1 MSSSFKAALRQAVQ
15 CPAWQQNL
23 FIPVLALLT
32 ALWIWLEG
40 GRVLDV
46 ESLQTLWRSV
56 HEPQNLFECLLVPLQ
71 AASDAAAAL
80 MALISTLSLCLFC
93 RISRL
98 VGIGPQTTFL
108 LFLLLNF
115 NPEYNDVRLQVSAF
129 QPAMLLWL
137 TGLYLF
143 LAYYRNY
150 LYWAF
155 LAWALTVWL
164 AALFVPAAA
173 FWAGGFPLLFLFW
186 PGRSNCRQRLRER
199 GLFLLAYYALI
210 VCIILVVTPWREA
223 VTAWLPAFI
232 QNLDLKRH
240 DMSFFINA
248 NNPVDI
254 SLFEGFLIA
263 LLLVVVNAAK
273 IIGPVIVLLIVLAV
287 TRRAMNTVLEMR
299 VRLFFAFSL
308 GYFWV
313 LSAFAF
319 MYYDALPSDLYY
331 TPITM
336 LTLWL
341 VSGVV
346 FYALQRVKSG
356 RIPPQRLL
364 ILAWLMVAYAL
375 ASIIT
380 FGPSL
385 TYLREAGEWTR
396 QQHAGGRV
404 FSNSLT
410 ALYYGGGAP
419 FRNSDGFAEMGNAV
433 SHYYD
438 ISTGDLYIHIQGR
451 NNPQQP
457 DDFELFDI
465 LNTFAN
471 ERGDKAY
478 ILRPKAE

>member
-1 MSSSFKAALRQAVQ
+1 MSPSFNTALRQAVQ
-15 CPAWQQNL
+15 HPTWQQNL
-23 FIPVLALLT
+23 LIPALALLT

-56 HEPQNLFECLLVPLQ
+56 HEPQDLFECLLAPLQ
-71 AASDAAAAL
+71 AASDAVVAL
-80 MALISTLSLCLFC
+80 MALFSTLSLWLFC

-98 VGIGPQTTFL
+98 IGIGPQTTML

-137 TGLYLF
+137 AGLYGF
-143 LAYYRNY
+143 LTHYRAR
-150 LYWAF
+150 LYTAF
-155 LAWALTVWL
+155 AAWALTAWL

-186 PGRSNCRQRLRER
+186 PGRSNWRQRLCER
-199 GLFLLAYYALI
+199 GGFLLAYYVLI
-210 VCIILVVTPWREA
+210 VCIILAVAPWREA
-223 VTAWLPAFI
+223 VTELLPAFI

-248 NNPVDI
+248 NNPVDL
-254 SLFEGFLIA
+254 SLFEGVLIA
-263 LLLVVVNAAK
+263 LLLVAVNAAK
-273 IIGPVIVLLIVLAV
+273 IIGPVIVLLVVLAV
-287 TRRAMNTVLEMR
+287 TRRAMNTVLER
-299 VRLFFAFSL
+299 WVRLFFTLSL
-308 GYFWV
+308 GYFWAMAA
-313 LSAFAF
+313 LAF

-364 ILAWLMVAYAL
+364 ILAWLTVAYAL
-375 ASIIT
+375 ASIIS

-385 TYLREAGEWTR
+385 TYLREAGEWV
-396 QQHAGGRV
+396 QQQRGNGRV

-419 FRNSDGFAEMGNAV
+419 FRNGEGFAVMGNAV

-438 ISTGDLYIHIQGR
+438 IGADDLYIHIQGR
-451 NNPQQP
+451 KNPQPPQ
-457 DDFELFDI
+457 DIELFDT
-465 LNTFAN
+465 LRTFAN
-471 ERGDKAY
+471 ERGDTAY

>member
-1 MSSSFKAALRQAVQ
+1 
-15 CPAWQQNL
+15 
-23 FIPVLALLT
+23 
-32 ALWIWLEG
+32 
-40 GRVLDV
+40 
-46 ESLQTLWRSV
+46 
-56 HEPQNLFECLLVPLQ
+56 
-71 AASDAAAAL
+71 
-80 MALISTLSLCLFC
+80 
-93 RISRL
+93 
-98 VGIGPQTTFL
+98 
-108 LFLLLNF
+108 
-115 NPEYNDVRLQVSAF
+115 
-129 QPAMLLWL
+129 
-137 TGLYLF
+137 
-143 LAYYRNY
+143 
-150 LYWAF
+150 
-155 LAWALTVWL
+155 
-164 AALFVPAAA
+164 
-173 FWAGGFPLLFLFW
+173 
-186 PGRSNCRQRLRER
+186 
-199 GLFLLAYYALI
+199 
-210 VCIILVVTPWREA
+210 
-223 VTAWLPAFI
+223 
-232 QNLDLKRH
+232 
-240 DMSFFINA
+240 
-248 NNPVDI
+248 
-254 SLFEGFLIA
+254 
-263 LLLVVVNAAK
+263 
-273 IIGPVIVLLIVLAV
+273 
-287 TRRAMNTVLEMR
+287 MNTVLEMR

-385 TYLREAGEWTR
+385 TYLREAGEWAR
-396 QQHAGGRV
+396 QQRGSSRV

-457 DDFELFDI
+457 EDFELFDI
-465 LNTFAN
+465 LHTFAN

>member
-1 MSSSFKAALRQAVQ
+1 MLSSFKAALRQAVQ
-15 CPAWQQNL
+15 RPAWQQNL
-23 FIPVLALLT
+23 FIPALALLT

-56 HEPQNLFECLLVPLQ
+56 HKPQNLFESLLVPLQ
-71 AASDAAAAL
+71 AASDAVAAL

-150 LYWAF
+150 LYWQ
-155 LAWALTVWL
+155 
-164 AALFVPAAA
+164 
-173 FWAGGFPLLFLFW
+173 
-186 PGRSNCRQRLRER
+186 QRLRER

-210 VCIILVVTPWREA
+210 VCIILVVAPWREA

-273 IIGPVIVLLIVLAV
+273 IIGPVIVLLVVLAV

-308 GYFWV
+308 GYFWA

-385 TYLREAGEWTR
+385 TYLREAGEWA

-457 DDFELFDI
+457 EDFELFDI
-465 LNTFAN
+465 LHTFAN

>member
-1 MSSSFKAALRQAVQ
+1 MLSSFNTALRQAVQ
-15 CPAWQQNL
+15 RPAWQQNL
-23 FIPVLALLT
+23 FIPALALLT
-32 ALWIWLEG
+32 AVWIWLEG

-46 ESLQTLWRSV
+46 ESLQILWRSV
-56 HEPQNLFECLLVPLQ
+56 HGPQTLFECLLAPFK
-71 AASDAAAAL
+71 ASSDAVVAL
-80 MALISTLSLCLFC
+80 MALFSTLSLWLFC
-93 RISRL
+93 RITRL
-98 VGIGPQTTFL
+98 IGIGPQTTFL

-129 QPAMLLWL
+129 QPVMLLWIA
-137 TGLYLF
+137 GLHFF
-143 LAYYRNY
+143 LAYYRKH
-150 LYWAF
+150 LYAAF
-155 LAWALTVWL
+155 AVWALTAWL

-186 PGRSNCRQRLRER
+186 PGRSSWRQRLCER
-199 GLFLLAYYALI
+199 GCFLSIYYILI
-210 VCIILVVTPWREA
+210 ACIILVVTPWREA

-248 NNPVDI
+248 NNPVDL

-263 LLLVVVNAAK
+263 LLLVAVNAAK
-273 IIGPVIVLLIVLAV
+273 IIGPVTVLLVVLAV
-287 TRRAMNTVLEMR
+287 AHRAMNTVLEGR

-308 GYFWV
+308 GYFWA

-341 VSGVV
+341 VSGAV
-346 FYALQRVKSG
+346 FYALQRAKNG

-385 TYLREAGEWTR
+385 TYLREAGEWA
-396 QQHAGGRV
+396 QQQRGGGRV

-419 FRNSDGFAEMGNAV
+419 FRRGDGFAEMGNAMTR
-433 SHYYD
+433 YYE
-438 ISTGDLYIHIQGR
+438 IGANDLYIHIQGR
-451 NNPQQP
+451 KNPQQP
-457 DDFELFDI
+457 QDLELFDI
-465 LNTFAN
+465 LHTFGN

-478 ILRPKAE
+478 ILRLKPE